1 MFEEIFSIAIAENII
16 ESVKQV
22 LITLNVI
29 SDENQFS

>member
-1 MFEEIFSIAIAENII
+1 MFEEIFSISIAEYII

-22 LITLNVI
+22 LITLNVL